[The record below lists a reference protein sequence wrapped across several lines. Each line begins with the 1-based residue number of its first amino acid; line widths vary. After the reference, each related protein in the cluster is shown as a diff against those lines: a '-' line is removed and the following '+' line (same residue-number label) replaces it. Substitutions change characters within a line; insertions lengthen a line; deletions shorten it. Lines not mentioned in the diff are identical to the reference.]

1 MRISLRL
8 CVFARHPLLPSPDLG
23 LLNCSGHRVEL
34 LPLPARPRQPV
45 ENYAGH
51 CGCAG
56 EKSGAV
62 IGYEITGG
70 GAGYTTRPSVS
81 VSGIAV
87 AAAKVELTFGKDF
100 ESNGSVSAIT
110 AAQGKG
116 K

>member
-1 MRISLRL
+1 M
-8 CVFARHPLLPSPDLG
+8 
-23 LLNCSGHRVEL
+23 
-34 LPLPARPRQPV
+34 

-56 EKSGAV
+56 EKSRAV

-81 VSGIAV
+81 VPGIAV

-100 ESNGSVSAIT
+100 KNNGSVSTIT
-110 AAQGKG
+110 AAQGKW